1 MNSTERRLRALE
13 TAFSLAPRRPW
24 RRIVVDPALGETVEA
39 VLAREGIDE
48 RECNLIARRIA
59 DPKPKVETVESPLH
73 CNGTDILS
81 VHLEQFSEGK
91 Q

>member
-13 TAFSLAPRRPW
+13 TAFSIVPRRPV
-24 RRIVVDPALGETVEA
+24 RLVVVDPAKGETLEA
-39 VLAREGIDE
+39 VLAREGIGP
-48 RECNLIARRIA
+48 ECDLIVRMIV
-59 DPKPKVETVESPLH
+59 DPKPKVETAEPPLH
-73 CNGTDILS
+73 CNGTDMLS